1 MATTLYHARV
11 GAIDHKAYASL
22 YNKTFDAIKVK
33 SEKVP
38 REGARFFSERTTN
51 LETYREGEVHPQL
64 PAPMR
69 NEDSDRIPLLNPLEG
84 YYQTWTN
91 VERRSGFI
99 VTERAITA
107 QKTRAIA
114 KMLTG
119 LPNSA
124 KRCEEMAYAKLFNGG
139 FATDT
144 GGDGTYLFA
153 TDHPYVDPQYGTWSN
168 AAASGAGFTSATWFA
183 AWLNLA
189 QRKDA
194 RYNPDPMMPAECYF
208 PVAMYEDVAKV
219 HGSPKY
225 PANALNAE
233 QDDLFHDFKMVPGY
247 WLTSSTQWYVH
258 AKVDDADKGLVVVWE
273 TKPNYKPLS
282 DGMNPDIIMG
292 RRLKMAFS
300 VGGLILKDWYANI
313 GS

>member
-1 MATTLYHARV
+1 MATTLYQPGH
-11 GAIDHKAYASL
+11 GIIDHKAFDDL
-22 YNKTFDAIKVK
+22 YSKTFDAIVV
-33 SEKVP
+33 EKERVP
-38 REGARFFSERTTN
+38 REGKQFFAERTTN
-51 LETYREGEVHPQL
+51 LETYKEGQVHPQL
-64 PAPMR
+64 ENPME
-69 NEDSDRIPLLNPLEG
+69 NEDSDRIPLLSPLEG
-84 YYQTWTN
+84 YNQTWTN
-91 VERRSGFI
+91 VQRRSGFT

-144 GGDGTYLFA
+144 GGDGDYLFG
-153 TDHPYVDPQYGTWSN
+153 TSHPYVAAQYGTWAN
-168 AAASGAGFTSATWFA
+168 AAASGAGFTASTWLA
-183 AWLNLA
+183 AFLNLS

-194 RYNPDPMMPAECYF
+194 RYNPDPMVPAACYF
-208 PVAMYEDVAKV
+208 PVAMIDDVAKV
-219 HGSPKY
+219 HESAKY
-225 PANALNAE
+225 PADALNAE
-233 QDDLFHDFKMVPGY
+233 MHDLYHEFKMVPGY

-258 AKVDDADKGLVVVWE
+258 AKVDEADKGLVIVWE

-300 VGGLILKDWYANI
+300 VAGLICKDWYGNV